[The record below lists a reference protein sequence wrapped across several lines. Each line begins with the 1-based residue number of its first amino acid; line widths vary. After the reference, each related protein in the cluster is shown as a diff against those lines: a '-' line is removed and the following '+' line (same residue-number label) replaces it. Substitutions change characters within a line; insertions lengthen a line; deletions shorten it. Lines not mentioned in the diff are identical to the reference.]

1 MESWLFSRH
10 EYGSAGPL
18 AAVATARGEVI
29 DASTAVA
36 DGPGSRQT
44 LQTLLSGR
52 GLLLTL
58 SHNGE
63 WQLAEHLVTF
73 PCVCLQKH
81 KHHGKIMFCFG
92 A

>member
-1 MESWLFSRH
+1 MA
-10 EYGSAGPL
+10 AGK
-18 AAVATARGEVI
+18 AVTGEEVM

-63 WQLAEHLVTF
+63 WQNILFILFLVL
-73 PCVCLQKH
+73 VYKNIN
-81 KHHGKIMFCFG
+81 IMEK
-92 A
+92 